1 MKIIKKI
8 DFKCIEINFEYE
20 NQVITIKEKPY
31 KTIEYVKEKA
41 INKIINLPQN
51 IQFYYLGKDIS
62 EYGKEKIGDFF
73 KHKEKV
79 TIKMKPIENSLIL
92 NSPKNIIHNI
102 NQNINVINYK
112 EPQIEGGKRQRSV
125 GALKNQKEI
134 KIVKLIGE
142 NKKKMKIDDF
152 NKSLFPRNRS
162 ESNLPALQSISL
174 NNNSNNFKT
183 INNKKLKNI
192 NLNDIECPC
201 SCGKHNVSEYC
212 RNCKKFICF
221 ECRTEQKHKN
231 HLTIHL
237 NMYNIEENVK
247 NYGKLIQ
254 DDIQNKIEMNKNI
267 FSKNEIIE
275 DDILESRRKII
286 FEKYQEAIKT
296 YQKIMSSVNTKLKT
310 EDKERSSLVINA
322 YNDLSQKMNKQLL
335 ELLDK
340 LNKNYIN
347 CNRKIMFND
356 LRSFFDQINSKEETL
371 SFLGKDIIKYH
382 LKSLINTKLK
392 SSLDKINRVLDEM
405 TDENNPFNLDY
416 KYYEELV
423 KMDIIKEE
431 KNIKEKNVINNED
444 INSSTKIRNDNL
456 NINVIQDE
464 KNINK

>member
-31 KTIEYVKEKA
+31 KTLEYVKEKA

-51 IQFYYLGKDIS
+51 IHFYYLGKDIS
-62 EYGKEKIGDFF
+62 ENDSEKIGDFF

-79 TIKMKPIENSLIL
+79 TIKMKPLEKSLFL
-92 NSPKNIIHNI
+92 NSPKNIIHNF
-102 NQNINVINYK
+102 NQNINAINYK
-112 EPQIEGGKRQRSV
+112 EPQIDGGRRQRSV
-125 GALKNQKEI
+125 GTHKNQKEI

-142 NKKKMKIDDF
+142 NKKRMKIDDF

-162 ESNLPALQSISL
+162 ESNLPILQSISL
-174 NNNSNNFKT
+174 NSNSNKT
-183 INNKKLKNI
+183 INNKRIKNVNLKDVE
-192 NLNDIECPC
+192 LQC
-201 SCGKHNVSEYC
+201 SCGKHNVSDYC

-221 ECRTEQKHKN
+221 ECKTEQKHKN

-296 YQKIMSSVNTKLKT
+296 YQKIMSSVNTKLKK

-340 LNKNYIN
+340 LNNNYIN

-392 SSLDKINRVLDEM
+392 SSLDKIDRVLDEM
-405 TDENNPFNLDY
+405 TNENNPFNLDY

-431 KNIKEKNVINNED
+431 KNIKEKNMINNED
-444 INSSTKIRNDNL
+444 INSSNKIRNDNL

>member
-31 KTIEYVKEKA
+31 KTLDYVEEKV

-51 IQFYYLGKDIS
+51 IHFYYLGKDIS
-62 EYGKEKIGDFF
+62 EHGSEKIGDFF

-79 TIKMKPIENSLIL
+79 TIKMKPFENSLLL
-92 NSPKNIIHNI
+92 NSPKNIIHNF

-112 EPQIEGGKRQRSV
+112 EPQIEGGRRQRSV
-125 GALKNQKEI
+125 GANKNTKEI

-152 NKSLFPRNRS
+152 NKSLFSRKRS
-162 ESNLPALQSISL
+162 ESNLPVLQSISL
-174 NNNSNNFKT
+174 NNNSNNF
-183 INNKKLKNI
+183 NNKRIKNVNLK
-192 NLNDIECPC
+192 DVEMKC
-201 SCGKHNVSEYC
+201 SCGKHNVSDYC

-322 YNDLSQKMNKQLL
+322 YNDLSQKMSKQLL
-335 ELLDK
+335 DLLDK

-392 SSLDKINRVLDEM
+392 SSLDKIDRVLDEM
-405 TDENNPFNLDY
+405 TNENNPFNLDY

-431 KNIKEKNVINNED
+431 KNTKDKNMINCED
-444 INSSTKIRNDNL
+444 INSSTKIRNDL
-456 NINVIQDE
+456 NINVIQDD

>member
-1 MKIIKKI
+1 
-8 DFKCIEINFEYE
+8 
-20 NQVITIKEKPY
+20 
-31 KTIEYVKEKA
+31 
-41 INKIINLPQN
+41 
-51 IQFYYLGKDIS
+51 
-62 EYGKEKIGDFF
+62 
-73 KHKEKV
+73 
-79 TIKMKPIENSLIL
+79 
-92 NSPKNIIHNI
+92 
-102 NQNINVINYK
+102 
-112 EPQIEGGKRQRSV
+112 
-125 GALKNQKEI
+125 
-134 KIVKLIGE
+134 
-142 NKKKMKIDDF
+142 MKIDDF

-162 ESNLPALQSISL
+162 ESNLPILQSISL
-174 NNNSNNFKT
+174 NSNSNKT
-183 INNKKLKNI
+183 INNKRIKNVNLKDVE
-192 NLNDIECPC
+192 LQC
-201 SCGKHNVSEYC
+201 SCGKHNVSDYC

-221 ECRTEQKHKN
+221 ECKTEQKHKN

-296 YQKIMSSVNTKLKT
+296 YQKIMSSVNTKLKK

-392 SSLDKINRVLDEM
+392 SSLDKIDRVLDEM
-405 TDENNPFNLDY
+405 TNENNPFNLDY

-431 KNIKEKNVINNED
+431 KNIKEKNMINNED

>member
-31 KTIEYVKEKA
+31 KTLEYVKEKA

-51 IQFYYLGKDIS
+51 IHFYYLGKDIS
-62 EYGKEKIGDFF
+62 ENCSEKIGDFF

-79 TIKMKPIENSLIL
+79 TIKMKPLEKSLFL
-92 NSPKNIIHNI
+92 NSPKNIIHNFY
-102 NQNINVINYK
+102 QNINAINYK
-112 EPQIEGGKRQRSV
+112 EPQIDGGRRQRSV
-125 GALKNQKEI
+125 GTHKNQKEI

-162 ESNLPALQSISL
+162 ESNLPILQSISL
-174 NNNSNNFKT
+174 NSNSNKT
-183 INNKKLKNI
+183 INNKRIKNVNLKDVE
-192 NLNDIECPC
+192 LQC
-201 SCGKHNVSEYC
+201 SCGKHNVSDYC

-221 ECRTEQKHKN
+221 ECKTEQKHKN

-286 FEKYQEAIKT
+286 FE
-296 YQKIMSSVNTKLKT
+296 
-310 EDKERSSLVINA
+310 
-322 YNDLSQKMNKQLL
+322 
-335 ELLDK
+335 
-340 LNKNYIN
+340 
-347 CNRKIMFND
+347 
-356 LRSFFDQINSKEETL
+356 
-371 SFLGKDIIKYH
+371 
-382 LKSLINTKLK
+382 
-392 SSLDKINRVLDEM
+392 
-405 TDENNPFNLDY
+405 
-416 KYYEELV
+416 
-423 KMDIIKEE
+423 
-431 KNIKEKNVINNED
+431 
-444 INSSTKIRNDNL
+444 
-456 NINVIQDE
+456 
-464 KNINK
+464 

>member
-31 KTIEYVKEKA
+31 KTLEYVKEKA

-51 IQFYYLGKDIS
+51 IHFYYLGKDIS
-62 EYGKEKIGDFF
+62 ENDSEKIGDFF

-79 TIKMKPIENSLIL
+79 TIKMKPLEKSLFL
-92 NSPKNIIHNI
+92 NSPKNIIHNF

-112 EPQIEGGKRQRSV
+112 EPQIDGGRRQRSV
-125 GALKNQKEI
+125 GTHKNQKEI

-142 NKKKMKIDDF
+142 NKKRMKIDDF

-162 ESNLPALQSISL
+162 ESNLPILQSISL
-174 NNNSNNFKT
+174 NSNSNKT
-183 INNKKLKNI
+183 INNKRIKNVNLKDVE
-192 NLNDIECPC
+192 LQC
-201 SCGKHNVSEYC
+201 SCGKHNVSDYC

-221 ECRTEQKHKN
+221 ECKTEQKHKN

-296 YQKIMSSVNTKLKT
+296 YQKIMSSVNTKLKK

-340 LNKNYIN
+340 LNNNYIN

-356 LRSFFDQINSKEETL
+356 LRSFFDQINSKEGTL

-392 SSLDKINRVLDEM
+392 SSLDKIDRVLDEM
-405 TDENNPFNLDY
+405 TNENNPFNLDY

-431 KNIKEKNVINNED
+431 KNIKEKNMINNED

>member
-31 KTIEYVKEKA
+31 KTLEYVKEKA

-51 IQFYYLGKDIS
+51 IHFYYLGKDIS
-62 EYGKEKIGDFF
+62 ENDSEKIGDFF

-79 TIKMKPIENSLIL
+79 TIKMKPLEKSLFL
-92 NSPKNIIHNI
+92 NSPKNIIHNF
-102 NQNINVINYK
+102 NKNINVINYK
-112 EPQIEGGKRQRSV
+112 EPQIDGGRRQRSV
-125 GALKNQKEI
+125 GTHKNQKEI

-142 NKKKMKIDDF
+142 NKNRMKIDDF

-162 ESNLPALQSISL
+162 ESNLPILQSISL
-174 NNNSNNFKT
+174 NSNSNKT
-183 INNKKLKNI
+183 INNKRIKNVNLKDVE
-192 NLNDIECPC
+192 LQC
-201 SCGKHNVSEYC
+201 SCGKHNVSDYC

-221 ECRTEQKHKN
+221 ECKTEQKHKN

-296 YQKIMSSVNTKLKT
+296 YQKIMSSVNTKLKK

-340 LNKNYIN
+340 LNNNYIN

-392 SSLDKINRVLDEM
+392 SSLDKIDRVLDEM
-405 TDENNPFNLDY
+405 TNENNPFNLDY

-423 KMDIIKEE
+423 K
-431 KNIKEKNVINNED
+431 

>member
-20 NQVITIKEKPY
+20 GQIITIKEKPY
-31 KTIEYVKEKA
+31 KTIDYIKEKA

-51 IQFYYLGKDIS
+51 IHFYYLGKDIS
-62 EYGKEKIGDFF
+62 EFGSKKIGDYFN
-73 KHKEKV
+73 HKEKV
-79 TIKMKPIENSLIL
+79 TIKMKPYDNSLFS
-92 NSPKNIIHNI
+92 NSPRNIIHNF
-102 NQNINVINYK
+102 NQNVNLINYK
-112 EPQIEGGKRQRSV
+112 EPLIDGGGRRQKSM
-125 GALKNQKEI
+125 GTFKNQKEI
-134 KIVKLIGE
+134 KIVKLIGL
-142 NKKKMKIDDF
+142 NKKKINDDF
-152 NKSLFPRNRS
+152 NNSIFPRNRS
-162 ESNLPALQSISL
+162 ESNLPVLQSISL
-174 NNNSNNFKT
+174 NSHSNNLKV
-183 INNKKLKNI
+183 INNKKLKNV
-192 NLNDIECPC
+192 NLKDIEWPC
-201 SCGKHNVSEYC
+201 SCGRHNASEYC

-231 HLTIHL
+231 HLIIHL
-237 NMYNIEENVK
+237 NMYNLEENVK

-296 YQKIMSSVNTKLKT
+296 YQKIMSSVNTKLRT

-322 YNDLSQKMNKQLL
+322 YNDLSQKMSKQLS

-340 LNKNYIN
+340 LNNNYIN

-392 SSLDKINRVLDEM
+392 SSLDKIDRVLDEM
-405 TDENNPFNLDY
+405 INENNPFNLDY

-431 KNIKEKNVINNED
+431 KNTKEKNMINIED
-444 INSSTKIRNDNL
+444 NNNNKIRNEDNS
-456 NINVIQDE
+456 NINVIQGD
-464 KNINK
+464 KNIK

>member
-1 MKIIKKI
+1 
-8 DFKCIEINFEYE
+8 
-20 NQVITIKEKPY
+20 
-31 KTIEYVKEKA
+31 
-41 INKIINLPQN
+41 
-51 IQFYYLGKDIS
+51 
-62 EYGKEKIGDFF
+62 
-73 KHKEKV
+73 
-79 TIKMKPIENSLIL
+79 
-92 NSPKNIIHNI
+92 
-102 NQNINVINYK
+102 
-112 EPQIEGGKRQRSV
+112 
-125 GALKNQKEI
+125 
-134 KIVKLIGE
+134 
-142 NKKKMKIDDF
+142 
-152 NKSLFPRNRS
+152 
-162 ESNLPALQSISL
+162 
-174 NNNSNNFKT
+174 
-183 INNKKLKNI
+183 
-192 NLNDIECPC
+192 
-201 SCGKHNVSEYC
+201 
-212 RNCKKFICF
+212 
-221 ECRTEQKHKN
+221 
-231 HLTIHL
+231 
-237 NMYNIEENVK
+237 MYNIEENVK

-405 TDENNPFNLDY
+405 TNEKNPFNLDY

-444 INSSTKIRNDNL
+444 INSSVKIRNEDNV
-456 NINVIQDE
+456 NINVIQDQ
-464 KNINK
+464 KIINK